1 MVLGEWKGYGMTPDE
16 LKKVFSKNLRFQ
28 LLIHEKQPVDI
39 VNDLKIPFSTVSNW
53 INGLKFPRMGKVEML
68 ANYFGIEKS
77 DLIEEKK
84 GEQSASDNI
93 TYPIPED
100 IKGMITMYLSM
111 DEQDKN
117 EIMMLMNTKMQKYD
131 KGGKNVKS

>member
-1 MVLGEWKGYGMTPDE
+1 MTSDE
-16 LKKVFSKNLRFQ
+16 LKKVFSKNLRYQ
-28 LLIHEKQPVDI
+28 LLVHEKQPVDI

-93 TYPIPED
+93 NYPMPED

>member
-1 MVLGEWKGYGMTPDE
+1 MTPDE
-16 LKKVFSKNLRFQ
+16 LKKVFSKNLRYQ
-28 LLIHEKQPVDI
+28 LIVHDKQPVDI

-53 INGLKFPRMGKVEML
+53 INGMKFPRMGKVEML

-100 IKGMITMYLSM
+100 IKDMITMYLSM

-117 EIMMLMNTKMQKYD
+117 EIMMLMNIKMQKYD

>member
-1 MVLGEWKGYGMTPDE
+1 MTPDE
-16 LKKVFSKNLRFQ
+16 LKKVFSKNLRYQ

-93 TYPIPED
+93 SYPFPED
-100 IKGMITMYLSM
+100 LKGMIEMYLSM

-117 EIMMLMNTKMQKYD
+117 EIIMLMTTKMHKYE
-131 KGGKNVKS
+131 KGGTNVKS

>member
-1 MVLGEWKGYGMTPDE
+1 MTPDE
-16 LKKVFSKNLRFQ
+16 LKKVFSKNLRYQ
-28 LLIHEKQPVDI
+28 LIIHEKQPVDI

-84 GEQSASDNI
+84 GEQSASD
-93 TYPIPED
+93 T
-100 IKGMITMYLSM
+100 
-111 DEQDKN
+111 
-117 EIMMLMNTKMQKYD
+117 
-131 KGGKNVKS
+131 